1 MASTHIDID
10 TSPWTVG
17 TTFCGQ
23 AAIYEGKELVQ
34 VKMLSDRRDEGGGS
48 AWLVKFSP
56 PPGKLI
62 KIIATAQSDEHVF
75 NLEGGRGTK
84 TGQPVRSSGGYA
96 EPKGTTA
103 QRFHRPGDR
112 RVRRLF
118 RRTGRSPF
126 AGSRRYRAGR
136 RGQLVTADPVLI
148 LTSDRNP
155 QAEAVVTGGL
165 A

>member
-23 AAIYEGKELVQ
+23 AAIYEGKEIVQ

-84 TGQPVRSSGGYA
+84 TGQPVRSSGGYTLN
-96 EPKGTTA
+96 PKGQPHSA
-103 QRFHRPGDR
+103 FI
-112 RVRRLF
+112 
-118 RRTGRSPF
+118 
-126 AGSRRYRAGR
+126 
-136 RGQLVTADPVLI
+136 GQETVAFVVYSGELDEIHSMEVVDIDA
-148 LTSDRNP
+148 
-155 QAEAVVTGGL
+155 AEATSP
-165 A
+165 

>member
-84 TGQPVRSSGGYA
+84 TGQPVRSSGGYTLN
-96 EPKGTTA
+96 PKGQPHSA
-103 QRFHRPGDR
+103 FI
-112 RVRRLF
+112 
-118 RRTGRSPF
+118 
-126 AGSRRYRAGR
+126 
-136 RGQLVTADPVLI
+136 GQETVAFVVYSGELDEIHSMEVVDIDA
-148 LTSDRNP
+148 
-155 QAEAVVTGGL
+155 AEA
-165 A
+165 ASS

>member
-84 TGQPVRSSGGYA
+84 TGQPVRSSGGYTLN
-96 EPKGTTA
+96 PKGQPHSA
-103 QRFHRPGDR
+103 FI
-112 RVRRLF
+112 
-118 RRTGRSPF
+118 
-126 AGSRRYRAGR
+126 
-136 RGQLVTADPVLI
+136 GQETVAFVVYSGELDEIHSMEVVDIDA
-148 LTSDRNP
+148 
-155 QAEAVVTGGL
+155 AEATSP
-165 A
+165 